1 MHVELW
7 FQDEARIGQ
16 KGRLCHRWW
25 TRGKRPPGLCDQRF
39 EWTYIY
45 GAVAPATGQS
55 FALVLPY
62 ADKQMMNLY
71 LAEFAKTIP
80 DHVHVVMVLDGAGW
94 HGKAAL
100 NVPDNIT
107 LVPLPAYS
115 PELNPVERLWLY
127 LKETYLSLC
136 VFPDRAA
143 IAVAGGPQG
152 GAAMRCHFLSTQAAS
167 SGPSSLDRA
176 KRPMSRKRRSRAG
189 CAASSARRRASSN
202 W

>member
-1 MHVELW
+1 MSNSGSK
-7 FQDEARIGQ
+7 DEARIGQ

-25 TRGKRPPGLCDQRF
+25 TRGKRPPGLFDQRV

-45 GAVAPATGQS
+45 GAVAPANGQS

-62 ADKQMMNLY
+62 ADKQIMNLY

-127 LKETYLSLC
+127 LKETHLSLC

-143 IAVAGGPQG
+143 IIDAC
-152 GAAMRCHFLSTQAAS
+152 CHAWNRTTENPERIISLSRPTAS
-167 SGPSSLDRA
+167 PPPD
-176 KRPMSRKRRSRAG
+176 
-189 CAASSARRRASSN
+189 SARSTTYPADQRRDL
-202 W
+202 